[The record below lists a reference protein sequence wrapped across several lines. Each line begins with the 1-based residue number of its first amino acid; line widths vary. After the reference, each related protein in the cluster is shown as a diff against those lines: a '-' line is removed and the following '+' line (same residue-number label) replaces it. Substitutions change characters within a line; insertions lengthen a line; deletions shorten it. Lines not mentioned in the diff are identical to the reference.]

1 MLTLKDVFAELNAL
15 KRAGVVKEYAV
26 GGATAVLF
34 YAEPTRTYDLD
45 VFVLLPHAP
54 DSPLVSLGPF
64 YDWAARKG
72 FAASAEHIMIHGV
85 PVQFLPAH
93 NALAE
98 DAVATARTLSYEDV
112 PVRVIAPETL
122 LPTGV
127 ESLGVKVF
135 HDMKKG
141 LAGADVIV
149 MLRLQSE
156 RMRGALLPSAQE
168 FNKNYGLSAD
178 KLSLAKPD
186 AIVMHPGPMNRGVE
200 IDSAVADGPHSV
212 ILPQVTFGIAVRM
225 AVMSIIAGN

>member
-112 PVRVIAPETL
+112 PVRVIAPEHLAALAFQAGGARRRERGWPL
-122 LPTGV
+122 LEEPGV
-127 ESLGVKVF
+127 VDRVKFDQLVRD
-135 HDMKKG
+135 HGIKIGPGDG
-141 LAGADVIV
+141 
-149 MLRLQSE
+149 SE
-156 RMRGALLPSAQE
+156 
-168 FNKNYGLSAD
+168 
-178 KLSLAKPD
+178 
-186 AIVMHPGPMNRGVE
+186 
-200 IDSAVADGPHSV
+200 
-212 ILPQVTFGIAVRM
+212 T
-225 AVMSIIAGN
+225 